1 MSSYTD
7 KTYIVFL
14 DLPQE
19 IVLKLDKIR
28 SKYSSSYK
36 KYPAHITLKQDE
48 DFLISSD
55 EICQIVED
63 QTKNQKAFKIK
74 LKNPEVAW
82 NKIGWNIHLPV
93 ESSDLNKI
101 VKQVSLALEKYIDL
115 NSPRAL
121 LSTKWEQSGDFYIH
135 ISIKGGGLEID
146 PTDLLARI
154 QKENF
159 DLDFSKKI
167 ICDTITVANWKTD
180 KWQKI
185 KSFKLQNV

>member
-1 MSSYTD
+1 MSSYTN

-14 DLPQE
+14 DLPKD
-19 IVLKLDKIR
+19 IIFKLDKIR

-48 DFLISSD
+48 DFLISSN
-55 EICQIVED
+55 EICHIVESKI
-63 QTKNQKAFKIK
+63 TNQKAFKIR
-74 LKNPEVAW
+74 LKSPEVAW

-101 VKQVSLALEKYIDL
+101 VKQVSFALEKYIDL

-121 LSTKWEQSGDFYIH
+121 LSTKWEQLDDFYIH

-154 QKENF
+154 NKENF
-159 DLDFSKKI
+159 DLDFSKEI
-167 ICDTITVANWKTD
+167 VCDTITVANWQTD

-185 KSFKLQNV
+185 KSLKLQNV

>member
-1 MSSYTD
+1 MSSYTN

-14 DLPQE
+14 DLPKD

-63 QTKNQKAFKIK
+63 QIKNQKVFKIK
-74 LKNPEVAW
+74 LKSPEVAW

-101 VKQVSLALEKYIDL
+101 VKQVSLALEKSIDP
-115 NSPRAL
+115 NSPRAY
-121 LSTKWEQSGDFYIH
+121 LSTKWEQSNDFYIH
-135 ISIKGGGLEID
+135 ISIKGGGSKID

-154 QKENF
+154 KEENF
-159 DLDFSKKI
+159 DLDFSKAI
-167 ICDTITVANWKTD
+167 ICDTITVANWQKD
-180 KWQKI
+180 KWQNI